1 MMPVWLNCN
10 KKKKKKTNTLDDKET
25 FLSANSWIFSIAI
38 LWGRIL
44 QNWEKRQTTT
54 VIYLELQYYF

>member
-1 MMPVWLNCN
+1 LQLSQ
-10 KKKKKKTNTLDDKET
+10 TDDKET

-44 QNWEKRQTTT
+44 QNWEKRQTT
-54 VIYLELQYYF
+54 VIYLELQIQYFLFTT

>member
-10 KKKKKKTNTLDDKET
+10 KKKKKTNTLDDKET